1 MSGESAVVG
10 PVLLSF
16 IFNSGSD
23 KYYLTLDETRMM
35 QQMLWTHLK
44 NINRVMSPPLSS
56 VMFGKKYL
64 HYKNTDYNFAR
75 KIDILAASK

>member
-1 MSGESAVVG
+1 MAVNVSGESSVVG

-35 QQMLWTHLK
+35 QQVDAL
-44 NINRVMSPPLSS
+44 NS
-56 VMFGKKYL
+56 FEKY
-64 HYKNTDYNFAR
+64 
-75 KIDILAASK
+75 